1 MAVID
6 NALVFAPDYAV
17 PPGETLVELLEERNM
32 SQAELARHT
41 DLSAKHIN
49 QIVKGH
55 TPISSDVAFR
65 FERVTGVP
73 GRLWLNLE
81 NRYQERLAR
90 LADDRTLEK
99 DLALLD

>member
-6 NALVFAPDYAV
+6 NALEFAPDYAI

-32 SQAELARHT
+32 SQAELARRT
-41 DLSAKHIN
+41 DLSAEHIN

-55 TPISSDVAFR
+55 ALISSDVLR

-73 GRLWLNLE
+73 ARLWLNLE